1 MKPQHIF
8 AFGSILTLLAI
19 STKNYLFKGNIR
31 NARKTCKIRFEL
43 IIKTSQ
49 WRHGGQSG
57 VSITKPKTHIRPLPS
72 ASTNQ
77 AIGCMAKAWS
87 QWIVKILCLKSL
99 LNDSVCSMKIY
110 NFEQEIVNLGD
121 SMLIILSARKYV

>member
-43 IIKTSQ
+43 IIKTSE

-57 VSITKPKTHIRPLPS
+57 VSIAKPKTHIQPLPMQS
-72 ASTNQ
+72 SNWLHDKSMITVNS
-77 AIGCMAKAWS
+77 KNS
-87 QWIVKILCLKSL
+87 LLKSL
-99 LNDSVCSMKIY
+99 LNDSVCSMKTY

-121 SMLIILSARKYV
+121 SMLIILSARKHV